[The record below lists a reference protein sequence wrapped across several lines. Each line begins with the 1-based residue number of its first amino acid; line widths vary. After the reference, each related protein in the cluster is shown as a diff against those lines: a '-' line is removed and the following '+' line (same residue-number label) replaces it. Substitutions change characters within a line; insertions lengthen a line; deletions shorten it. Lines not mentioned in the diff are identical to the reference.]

1 VTIILPRDAEGKFI
15 LIKAVLIFLIVSWVF
30 PGCRTETPIENDL
43 ETPTP
48 DGTSFERQN
57 ELPVTASAV
66 ETSTNSPLVGQS
78 DPPIIEQCRQER
90 EVEVEQLLLEEK
102 SSLIVSQG
110 EQTRPLWRMNFTE
123 QITMIPM
130 LASTDYI
137 QLELSP
143 NGKWIAYST
152 YDEQDTWDLVLLSAD
167 GNEQE
172 IIIDNLPSEFRR
184 FSWVSDEK
192 IVLLYSVLSPGGERI
207 GRPTEFVN
215 PFTRQVVEIPDFP
228 LSIHQ
233 SAIWIGPN
241 GENALFIS
249 ADTHEWVLYN
259 IQTGEMTLL
268 LPVTGLARAAWAPYN
283 PIVGIFSSDLYIFD
297 IEKEINNKALGLP
310 LPTGGVYAI
319 EAMAWDNSGEKL
331 AFEIRQSYESEVGNT
346 IPLGLYVF
354 DKNTDSITYYCM
366 VTEISSQ
373 YGLHWSPDS
382 RFIAWTTDNPP
393 AVIILDVEHNQSAK
407 LANTTFLGWAVGN
420 NE

>member
-1 VTIILPRDAEGKFI
+1 MIETKKFI
-15 LIKAVLIFLIVSWVF
+15 LAMIVLILLGSFTLPS
-30 PGCRTETPIENDL
+30 CKTEIPIEKDFM
-43 ETPTP
+43 TPTS
-48 DGTSFERQN
+48 DETNGQEN
-57 ELPVTASAV
+57 ELPTIV
-66 ETSTNSPLVGQS
+66 STFDAGTDSSLVSQS
-78 DPPIIEQCRQER
+78 DLLIMEQCPQKG
-90 EVEVEQLLLEEK
+90 EVELEQLMMDRRLSLL
-102 SSLIVSQG
+102 ITQG
-110 EQTRPLWRMNFTE
+110 DQTKPIWRMDFTE
-123 QITMIPM
+123 QITMNPM
-130 LASTDYI
+130 LSGTDYI

-192 IVLLYSVLSPGGERI
+192 IVLLYSLLSTGGERI
-207 GRPTEFVN
+207 GRPTEFVD

-233 SAIWIGPN
+233 SAIWIGPS

-249 ADTHEWVLYN
+249 ADTHEWILYN
-259 IQTGEMTLL
+259 IQTGEMTVL

-331 AFEIRQSYESEVGNT
+331 AFEIRQSYESEVDNT

-382 RFIAWTTDNPP
+382 RFIAWTTDSPQT
-393 AVIILDVEHNQSAK
+393 VIVLNIESGQFAK
-407 LANTTFLGWAVGN
+407 LENTSLLGWVVDD
-420 NE
+420 NEYVSK